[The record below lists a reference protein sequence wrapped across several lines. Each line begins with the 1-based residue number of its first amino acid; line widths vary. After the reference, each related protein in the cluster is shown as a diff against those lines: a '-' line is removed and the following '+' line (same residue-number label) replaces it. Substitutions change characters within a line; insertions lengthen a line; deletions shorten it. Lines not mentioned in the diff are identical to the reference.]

1 MISKYNQY
9 TEYRYSNTLINIKQS
24 VDEMELTGLDMAGGD
39 SKKSSHDNS
48 DQPNKDASV
57 SKDLA
62 SIRRRRANDK
72 GKRFPTQVE
81 DFVLILGFVYGAL
94 FALLLFSMS
103 SGVFGDSTWMD
114 HAASQTLLDRG
125 DECNEISETPW
136 VHLYTDNDNEAIAI
150 GGYNLDQGLAFV
162 NSSFFEVVDENTERF
177 ELKQEENMTV
187 STSGTVET
195 SVSFHDLDEATYR
208 LEVSISVDK
217 STDDGEQGEIA
228 TNSIVFKLEN
238 TSSPLSGLPMI
249 SDESHLE
256 AHVIESGVRNCWT
269 MTELGNW
276 GFVLMG
282 AELGGGRETAMLS
295 GGAAGIPAWW
305 MAYISLSLSV
315 VSLFLLYP
323 LMYKV
328 YHQDTDD
335 MLSRH
340 HITQLVLETVE
351 KSATRLK
358 IDVDWELFKV
368 DPRDLSVDIIVPY
381 KDTDDTL
388 SDHMDV
394 RAEVLREI
402 LEEFAIFRVFK
413 PVQLTVRSI
422 GSDSGAID
430 FDSGIGVGRSEKA
443 DLSKGMDY
451 TSFFDDLHTLSS
463 IEDNVRE
470 ALDKYFSNKP
480 NLTMV
485 GCIVTSDD
493 RNVLVNL
500 IFKPNTRF
508 AFFRFKET
516 AVDIQNNLHEF
527 LTKEIPDL
535 FDRQQLVMKV
545 RNQVSTLADRSGA
558 GRVESDKK
566 SKDRV
571 AAIAKQ
577 DGLGGRVLQTKF
589 VGNLLSTVEYTA
601 NEKRDMINK
610 YGFWGLIGFVW
621 IPFMASGVI
630 VGSMLGMLSRMK
642 FMRVLWAVLVGGT
655 AASVTWAY
663 TAEGI
668 IRFMH
673 AYRLEAFIPIA
684 ICVFV
689 LLAVIHM
696 RTTKNRR
703 QAELFEDTLLENF
716 HEEFSSKYG
725 TE

>member
-1 MISKYNQY
+1 
-9 TEYRYSNTLINIKQS
+9 
-24 VDEMELTGLDMAGGD
+24 MAGGD
-39 SKKSSHDNS
+39 SKKSSHASS
-48 DQPNKDASV
+48 DEPLKDVAV
-57 SKDLA
+57 SKELA
-62 SIRRRRANDK
+62 SIRRRRVNDK

-114 HAASQTLLDRG
+114 HSASQTFLDRG
-125 DECNEISETPW
+125 DECNEVTETAW
-136 VHLYTDNDNEAIAI
+136 VHIYTDNDNEAISI
-150 GGYNLDQGLAFV
+150 GGYNLPEGVA
-162 NSSFFEVVDENTERF
+162 EVQSRYLIV
-177 ELKQEENMTV
+177 EENSESFYNDTYENITV
-187 STSGTVET
+187 GDSGRLDT
-195 SVSFHDLDEATYR
+195 SVSFHGMDEDHYK
-208 LEVSISVDK
+208 LVVSIRMKD
-217 STDDGEQGEIA
+217 
-228 TNSIVFKLEN
+228 SIEGPYLEDFEPASNQIKFELEN
-238 TSSPLSGLPMI
+238 TSSPLGALPFI
-249 SDESHLE
+249 SDEAHLE
-256 AHVIESGVRNCWT
+256 AHVTESGVRNCWT
-269 MTELGNW
+269 MMELGNW

-305 MAYISLSLSV
+305 MAFISLSLSV

-340 HITQLVLETVE
+340 HITQLVVETVE
-351 KSATRLK
+351 NSTNRLNVE
-358 IDVDWELFKV
+358 VDWELFKV
-368 DPRDLSVDIIVPY
+368 DARELSVDIVVPY
-381 KDTDDTL
+381 KNTDDTL

-422 GSDSGAID
+422 DSGKGAVD
-430 FDSGIGVGRSEKA
+430 FDSGIGVGKSEQA

-451 TSFFDDLHTLSS
+451 SSFFDELHTLSS
-463 IEDNVRE
+463 IEDEVRNT
-470 ALDKYFSNKP
+470 LDKFFATRP
-480 NLTMV
+480 NLRMV
-485 GCIVTSDD
+485 GSIVTSDD
-493 RNVLVNL
+493 RNILVNV
-500 IFKPNTRF
+500 IFQPTTRF

-516 AVDIQNNLHEF
+516 AVEIQNSLHEF
-527 LTKEIPDL
+527 LSKETPEL
-535 FDRQQLVMKV
+535 FERQQLVMKV

-558 GRVESDKK
+558 GRVESHKN
-566 SKDRV
+566 SSDRV
-571 AAIAKQ
+571 AAIARQ

-601 NEKRDMINK
+601 NEKREMINK

-673 AYRLEAFIPIA
+673 KYRLEAFIPIA
-684 ICVFV
+684 IGVFI
-689 LLAVIHM
+689 LIAVIHM

-703 QAELFEDTLLENF
+703 QAELFEDTLLDNF

>member
-1 MISKYNQY
+1 MKWNLLDLTWLVEILRSPVMTIPTSPTKMLQFP
-9 TEYRYSNTLINIKQS
+9 RTLRAFVVEEQMTK
-24 VDEMELTGLDMAGGD
+24 E
-39 SKKSSHDNS
+39 
-48 DQPNKDASV
+48 KDFQL
-57 SKDLA
+57 K
-62 SIRRRRANDK
+62 
-72 GKRFPTQVE
+72 VE

-125 DECNEISETPW
+125 DECNEISETP

-187 STSGTVET
+187 SSSGTVET

-402 LEEFAIFRVFK
+402 LEEFAILEYSN
-413 PVQLTVRSI
+413 Q
-422 GSDSGAID
+422 
-430 FDSGIGVGRSEKA
+430 
-443 DLSKGMDY
+443 
-451 TSFFDDLHTLSS
+451 
-463 IEDNVRE
+463 
-470 ALDKYFSNKP
+470 FS
-480 NLTMV
+480 
-485 GCIVTSDD
+485 
-493 RNVLVNL
+493 
-500 IFKPNTRF
+500 
-508 AFFRFKET
+508 
-516 AVDIQNNLHEF
+516 
-527 LTKEIPDL
+527 
-535 FDRQQLVMKV
+535 
-545 RNQVSTLADRSGA
+545 
-558 GRVESDKK
+558 
-566 SKDRV
+566 
-571 AAIAKQ
+571 
-577 DGLGGRVLQTKF
+577 
-589 VGNLLSTVEYTA
+589 
-601 NEKRDMINK
+601 
-610 YGFWGLIGFVW
+610 
-621 IPFMASGVI
+621 
-630 VGSMLGMLSRMK
+630 
-642 FMRVLWAVLVGGT
+642 
-655 AASVTWAY
+655 
-663 TAEGI
+663 
-668 IRFMH
+668 
-673 AYRLEAFIPIA
+673 
-684 ICVFV
+684 
-689 LLAVIHM
+689 
-696 RTTKNRR
+696 
-703 QAELFEDTLLENF
+703 
-716 HEEFSSKYG
+716 
-725 TE
+725 